1 MAYEIRTDEPLG
13 EGLRRSAREQL
24 EGATSSLE
32 QGLEKDPAKAV
43 HDARKRLKRT
53 RALLRLT
60 KPVLGRKL
68 ARPQNALLRDAAASL
83 AAARDAEVMVQTT
96 DGLAERYVGQLP
108 AATFDAIRGSIA
120 PAPAED
126 GTAAP
131 APPTGA
137 ALAGIRQ
144 VLDGLDDWPLAD
156 ASAEDLLEGASVAYA
171 SGRAQLPGPDDRPT
185 ADELHE
191 WRKRVKD
198 LWYHGQLLTNAWP
211 AVMAAQA
218 EEAHL
223 LSEVLGNDHDLHVLR
238 ERVTAGPIDD
248 PTADVDGFVALIDR
262 RRAELLDDAVALGAR
277 VYAESPRAHARRLAA
292 YVEAWQGTAAA

>member
-1 MAYEIRTDEPLG
+1 MAYEIATDEPLG
-13 EGLRRSAREQL
+13 EGLRRTAREQL
-24 EGATSSLE
+24 EGATASLE
-32 QGLEKDPAKAV
+32 QGLAKDPAKAV

-68 ARPQNALLRDAAASL
+68 ARSQNALLRDAAASL
-83 AAARDAEVMVQTT
+83 AAARDAEVMAQTT
-96 DGLAERYVGQLP
+96 DVLAERYVGQVP
-108 AATFDAIRGSIA
+108 AATFDAVRRSIA
-120 PAPAED
+120 PAAAD
-126 GTAAP
+126 GGAAP

-144 VLDGLDDWPLAD
+144 VLDGLDAWPLAD
-156 ASAEDLLEGASVAYA
+156 ASADDLLAGASVAYA

-238 ERVTAGPIDD
+238 ERVAAGPIDD
-248 PTADVDGFVALIDR
+248 PSADVDGFLALIDR
-262 RRAELLDDAVALGAR
+262 RRAELLGDALALGAR